1 MPWRNSILVT
11 QLWSFHLISH
21 HLVWPCSHTTTN
33 SEYSEFW
40 NKKIK
45 RNWAHF
51 NQIVVRHACSAMLH
65 TTNIRVPYEI
75 SESFLKVVSI
85 GTEHRLF
92 FYPIAFLNIPASSS
106 RINLSSRTKTKRK
119 SAKILTRILHAF
131 ARLKSLLRQVRSMK
145 HNCCKMQYWVIK
157 TPGVSGEGEKKT
169 VTERVV
175 VMTDSPSP
183 ASRSCGS
190 STQWPRS
197 AEADRNRRPP
207 LWQASYWGP
216 CSTEKDDAR
225 NDPRF
230 LPTQTCT
237 SRAFRIHAI
246 HCCSQKK
253 PKNPKKQK
261 KKKKKKK
268 NPAFLPAPEVLWIP
282 NPKPKLKPAPEHCDN
297 NFWRK
302 RKQKQRT

>member
-1 MPWRNSILVT
+1 MHLSWR
-11 QLWSFHLISH
+11 H
-21 HLVWPCSHTTTN
+21 
-33 SEYSEFW
+33 
-40 NKKIK
+40 
-45 RNWAHF
+45 
-51 NQIVVRHACSAMLH
+51 
-65 TTNIRVPYEI
+65 
-75 SESFLKVVSI
+75 
-85 GTEHRLF
+85 
-92 FYPIAFLNIPASSS
+92 SS
-106 RINLSSRTKTKRK
+106 K
-119 SAKILTRILHAF
+119 
-131 ARLKSLLRQVRSMK
+131 VRSMK
-145 HNCCKMQYWVIK
+145 YDCCKLQYWVIK
-157 TPGVSGEGEKKT
+157 TPGASGEGEKKT

-261 KKKKKKK
+261 KKKKK

-302 RKQKQRT
+302 RKQKQEHRDRNSHSVNCKHPELTRFHCARDETSDNRSTKQTKLTRTKRTSQQTKPRAWRVGGWMDEKLMDEKLVNELLTPTLVLDQMLWGENCEWINGWELCELILEH